1 MVEYFTNEHDTEL
14 SSETEMEIGSINEV
28 FETKLRTNLKA
39 LVKDPTQSSIEN
51 ILNFSKSLRK

>member
-1 MVEYFTNEHDTEL
+1 MVEYFTNETDTEL